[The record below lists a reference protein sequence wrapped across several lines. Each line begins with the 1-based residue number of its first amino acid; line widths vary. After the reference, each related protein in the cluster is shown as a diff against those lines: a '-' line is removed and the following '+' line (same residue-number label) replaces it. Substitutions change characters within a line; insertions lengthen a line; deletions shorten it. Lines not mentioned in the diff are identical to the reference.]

1 MAILAISMKEAGT
14 LAQET
19 LVTTVMSNMGL
30 RTAMAKH
37 NITVKET
44 AVGDRYVLEE
54 LDRTGASLG
63 GEQSGHVILTEHST
77 TGDGILT
84 GLHLAR
90 EVRRTGK
97 SLAELADQIE
107 IFPQVLLNV
116 AGVDRVAFAD
126 NPVVHSAVAAAA
138 EELGDSGRVM
148 VRPSGTEAL
157 IRVMVEASDLATAER
172 VAQSVAAVISKEL
185 ALP

>member
-1 MAILAISMKEAGT
+1 
-14 LAQET
+14 
-19 LVTTVMSNMGL
+19 
-30 RTAMAKH
+30 
-37 NITVKET
+37 
-44 AVGDRYVLEE
+44 LEE
-54 LDRTGASLG
+54 LDRSGARLG

-90 EVRRTGK
+90 EVHRSGR

-107 IFPQVLLNV
+107 IFPQVLHNIS
-116 AGVDRVAFAD
+116 GVDRGGLAS
-126 NPVVHSAVAAAA
+126 NTVVQEAIALAAAA
-138 EELGDSGRVM
+138 LGDSGRVM

-157 IRVMVEASDLATAER
+157 IRVMVEASDLETAESTAVS
-172 VAQSVAAVISKEL
+172 VAQVISEEL

>member
-1 MAILAISMKEAGT
+1 
-14 LAQET
+14 
-19 LVTTVMSNMGL
+19 
-30 RTAMAKH
+30 
-37 NITVKET
+37 
-44 AVGDRYVLEE
+44 VGDRYVLEE
-54 LDRTGASLG
+54 LDRSGASLG